1 MFFCEQS
8 LRKINEKD
16 VELLRNGSVHESVD
30 YFETRK
36 YFRRRKKEDLLSFG
50 DDWNDAPRSSR
61 FCSFALESR
70 PLIFDTVSWTAP

>member
-16 VELLRNGSVHESVD
+16 VELCGNGSVHESVD

-50 DDWNDAPRSSR
+50 DD
-61 FCSFALESR
+61 
-70 PLIFDTVSWTAP
+70 